1 MIVTAVAAMLVL
13 FLLGICFAVVLDGA
27 IPAAVAGRPVGRPLA
42 ASLRRAA
49 LLLRQQRIATERPD
63 LLNWLFAPGAF
74 LALAL
79 VGMSVV
85 PFSPGVAVNDIETG
99 IVLWGACEALAVV
112 VVFLHGW
119 SANAPM
125 PLIGAY
131 RYVAIGLP
139 AMLVSMF
146 VLIAA
151 ALPAQSLS
159 VGAIVESQHGLWN
172 AVRQP
177 LGLPLFVLLGL
188 SLTFR
193 GPFGYA
199 DPFDLAGGTSAED
212 SGALRAAWQLARLA
226 MLVSFAAMAASL
238 FLGGYLGPWLPG
250 PIWLFL
256 KTAGVLV
263 VVTAA
268 GHLIAR
274 VPPSRMLTFLWIVFL
289 PLSFLDLIVAGVE
302 SLP

>member
-1 MIVTAVAAMLVL
+1 MLLLFVLGVCFVAA
-13 FLLGICFAVVLDGA
+13 LDGA
-27 IPAAVAGRPVGRPLA
+27 VPAIIAGRPFGRPVA

-49 LLLRQQRIATERPD
+49 FLLRQQRIATERPD
-63 LLNWLFAPGAF
+63 MLNWLLAAGAF
-74 LALAL
+74 FALAA
-79 VGMSVV
+79 VGLSVV
-85 PFSPGVAVNDIETG
+85 PFAPGMALNDIETG
-99 IVLWGACEALAVV
+99 IVLWGACEALTVV

-119 SANAPM
+119 SANAPF

-159 VGAIVESQHGLWN
+159 VPVIVESQRGLWN
-172 AVRQP
+172 VVRQP
-177 LGLPLFVLLGL
+177 LGLPLFILLGL

-193 GPFGYA
+193 GPLGYA
-199 DPFDLAGGTSAED
+199 DPFDLADGTSAED
-212 SGALRAAWQLARLA
+212 SGPMRAAWQMARLA

-250 PIWLFL
+250 PVWLFL
-256 KTAGVLV
+256 KTAFVLV
-263 VVTAA
+263 VTVVA
-268 GHLIAR
+268 GHLLAR
-274 VPPSRMLTFLWIVFL
+274 TPPARMLTLLWIVFL
-289 PLSFLDLIVAGVE
+289 PISFLDLIIAGVE
-302 SLP
+302 ALP